1 MAAEPLA
8 GGFDDRRQAGR
19 ALAAAVDGLDLD
31 DPVVVALP
39 RGGVP
44 VGFEVAR
51 RLGAPLDITLVR
63 KIGAPGHPELGVG
76 AIADDGQIILD
87 GATIEALGIRR
98 EQLQGVIAEE
108 REELERRR
116 RRYRGD
122 RNPIE
127 VAGRDVVV
135 VDDGIATG
143 GTAIAAA
150 RALRSRHAARVILAV
165 PVSPHGIEHALS
177 GEFDQIL
184 SLLEPRHFGGVGRWY
199 RDFRPTS
206 DDEVIALLEANG
218 DEQSSSPPDRVDDP
232 DPTAACAEFG
242 IVIEAAD
249 GTPLHADLR
258 VPPDPDGLVIFAHGS
273 GSGRHSS
280 RNRAV
285 AAALNRAGFATLL
298 LDLLGEHEE
307 GERGHV
313 FDVPLLADRLL
324 AAAAW
329 AAMEPATRQLPI
341 GYFGASTGAAAALAA
356 AAAAPDRVGAVVSR
370 GGRPDLAVE
379 VLADVEAPTLLIVGG
394 ADRAVLRLNELA
406 AERLAARSEVAVVPG
421 AGHLFEEPGALERV
435 AELAIEWFGAELA
448 TAPRSAAGMGA
459 G

>member
-1 MAAEPLA
+1 MAAVPPA
-8 GGFDDRRQAGR
+8 GGFEDRRQAGR
-19 ALAAAVDGLDLD
+19 ALAAAVEALDLD
-31 DPVVVALP
+31 DPVVIALP

-44 VGFEVAR
+44 VGFEVSR
-51 RLGAPLDITLVR
+51 ELGAPLDITLVR

-87 GATIEALGIRR
+87 GATIGALGIRR
-98 EQLQGVIAEE
+98 EQLHGVIEKE

-122 RNPIE
+122 RTPIE
-127 VAGRDVVV
+127 VSGRDVVV

-165 PVSPHGIEHALS
+165 PVAPHGIEHALG
-177 GEFDQIL
+177 GEFDRIL

-199 RDFRPTS
+199 RDFSPTS
-206 DDEVIALLEANG
+206 DAEVIALLAANG
-218 DEQSSSPPDRVDDP
+218 DESPSTSGERGENP
-232 DPTAACAEFG
+232 DPTADCAESG
-242 IVIEAAD
+242 VVIEAAD
-249 GTPLHADLR
+249 GTALHADLR
-258 VPPDPDGLVIFAHGS
+258 VPPGPEGLVIFAHGS
-273 GSGRHSS
+273 GSSRHSP

-285 AAALNRAGFATLL
+285 AAALNSAGFATML

-307 GERGHV
+307 GQRGNV
-313 FDVPLLADRLL
+313 FDVGLLADRLL
-324 AAAAW
+324 AATAW
-329 AAMEPATRQLPI
+329 AATGPATRELPI
-341 GYFGASTGAAAALAA
+341 GYFGASTGAAAALIAA
-356 AAAAPDRVGAVVSR
+356 AEAPDRVDAVVSR
-370 GGRPDLAVE
+370 GGRPDLAVD

-435 AELAIEWFGAELA
+435 AELAINWFGTELA
-448 TAPRSAAGMGA
+448 AASRSTAGMGA